1 MRQPPNQAT
10 DIDGIK
16 VEIYRS
22 FKVGDD
28 GVMPYREQLGFIQ
41 RYLDENKG
49 DERKCLA
56 ANQVLTEIVSVNARA
71 TMPGWRSFI

>member
-1 MRQPPNQAT
+1 MRSTANQAT

-16 VEIYRS
+16 VEIYRA

-49 DERKCLA
+49 DEKKCRA
-56 ANQVLTEIVSVNARA
+56 ANEVLTEVVAVNARA
-71 TMPGWRSFI
+71 TMPGWRAFI